1 MESAKKLLRKYGK
14 EVRPGRQWARVVNTD
29 FSAKIK
35 LNPTHNT
42 KNDIV
47 WSTSREEAGDLLEC
61 KEEKFSLGVMIWGGI
76 SFQGLVPP
84 QAPLFVDE
92 MCKKYDSTSKTVKA
106 NTYAQM
112 IKNEVRNGVDRV
124 FPNGDAI
131 FQDDGASN
139 HRLQV
144 SLEAV
149 SSTFS
154 SRVSPKDQASK
165 MADVWPIENIWS
177 IVMKILLKIPF

>member
-1 MESAKKLLRKYGK
+1 
-14 EVRPGRQWARVVNTD
+14 
-29 FSAKIK
+29 
-35 LNPTHNT
+35 
-42 KNDIV
+42 
-47 WSTSREEAGDLLEC
+47 
-61 KEEKFSLGVMIWGGI
+61 MIWRGI

-131 FQDDGASN
+131 FQDDGASI

-165 MADVWPIENIWS
+165 MADVWPIANIWS
-177 IVMKILLKIPF
+177 IVKTKLDTKNHKNLPELKSDIKKIWREINGDKEMLRRMMASIPRRLAAVIQKKGDQIRKNDY